1 MDSLISKLQLRIT
14 NGYSSGYLIMT
25 RDQLEELI
33 AQKENIRLEFKR
45 HLSSSHRIA
54 RTLAAFANTLGG
66 IILIGVN
73 DDGKIVGVPS
83 EFREVGKIEDATD
96 RLVEPALS
104 ISYETLIPDGRT
116 VLVVSVSESNEK
128 PHYVVNE
135 AGKRTIYV
143 RAKDKSVPTN
153 KLIIAPEVANADFIK
168 SPMARTLIQYLRKN
182 DDVTADKFAK
192 LINISAY
199 RAGKLLRQ
207 LAEQG
212 LLLLIDKSRPVR
224 YALKLTD

>member
-1 MDSLISKLQLRIT
+1 
-14 NGYSSGYLIMT
+14 MT

-83 EFREVGKIEDATD
+83 EFREVSKIEDATD
-96 RLVEPALS
+96 RLVEPALT
-104 ISYETLIPDGRT
+104 ISYETLTPDGRM
-116 VLVVSVSESNEK
+116 VLVVSVLESNEK
-128 PHYVVNE
+128 PHYVLNE

-153 KLIIAPEVANADFIK
+153 KLIIAPEIANTELIK

-182 DDVTADKFAK
+182 DDVTADKFAR
-192 LINISAY
+192 LINISDY

-224 YALKLTD
+224 YALKLTE